1 MGAKQA
7 LVNYTQ
13 DVEVEVVVV
22 GESVRLW
29 YKSPISR
36 GLSRPW

>member
-1 MGAKQA
+1 MGVKQA
-7 LVNYTQ
+7 LVNYTL
-13 DVEVEVVVV
+13 DVEVVVV